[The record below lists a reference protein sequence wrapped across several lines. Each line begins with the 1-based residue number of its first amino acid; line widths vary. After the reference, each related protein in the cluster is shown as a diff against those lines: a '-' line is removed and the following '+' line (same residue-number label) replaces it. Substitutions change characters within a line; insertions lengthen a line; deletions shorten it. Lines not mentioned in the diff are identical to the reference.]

1 MSAPGDPIEEYLD
14 LLYARLRTSP
24 RQARRVLA
32 EAEDHLREAV
42 ADGLSAGMT
51 EHEAQEAA
59 ISSFGSV
66 RAVVRAHDARLRR
79 FPALVVLGDLVMSAW
94 MLAGVGLLAIGVS
107 GLVAEAMNAAFGP
120 RFVGAIPS
128 AARFTAATCRSWLAD
143 NPGAHTC
150 TQAAILETSGDAV
163 RLRLL
168 AGIAGLVLLAAYHLA
183 RRYWSDPMLPDGFVP
198 TVAVSLFGL
207 AGLAGLGL
215 AWLAT
220 SQGVAGVSGPGFY
233 LSGAIVSLAVAAVYI
248 PALHRTLLQ
257 YARN

>member
-1 MSAPGDPIEEYLD
+1 MSTPGDPIEEYLD
-14 LLYARLRTSP
+14 LLYSRLRTSP

-51 EHEAQEAA
+51 EREAREAA

-79 FPALVVLGDLVMSAW
+79 FPDLAVLSDLVMSAW

-107 GLVAEAMNAAFGP
+107 GLLAEAMNAAFGP

-128 AARFTAATCRSWLAD
+128 AARFTSATCRSWLAD
-143 NPGAHTC
+143 NPSAHTC
-150 TQAAILETSGDAV
+150 TQAAILETSGEAV

-183 RRYWSDPMLPDGFVP
+183 RRYWSDAALPDGFVP

-207 AGLAGLGL
+207 AGLGL

-220 SQGVAGVSGPGFY
+220 SRGVAGVSAGPGFY
-233 LSGAIVSLAVAAVYI
+233 LSGAIVSLAVAAVYV
-248 PALHRTLLQ
+248 PALRRTLLR
-257 YARN
+257 YARG

>member
-1 MSAPGDPIEEYLD
+1 MSTPGDPIEEYLD

-42 ADGLSAGMT
+42 AEGLSAGMT
-51 EHEAQEAA
+51 EREAQEAA

-66 RAVVRAHDARLRR
+66 HAVARAHDARLRR
-79 FPALVVLGDLVMSAW
+79 FPGLAVLGDLVRSAW
-94 MLAGVGLLAIGVS
+94 MLAGVGLLAIGIS
-107 GLVAEAMNAAFGP
+107 GLVAQVMNAAFGP
-120 RFVGAIPS
+120 RFVGAIPGG
-128 AARFTAATCRSWLAD
+128 ARITAAACRPWLAD

-183 RRYWSDPMLPDGFVP
+183 RRRWPAAVLPDGFVP

-207 AGLAGLGL
+207 AGLGL
-215 AWLAT
+215 AWLAAN
-220 SQGVAGVSGPGFY
+220 QGVAGVSSGPGFY
-233 LSGAIVSLAVAAVYI
+233 LSGAIVSLGAAAVYA
-248 PALHRTLLQ
+248 PALRRALLRH
-257 YARN
+257 ARN

>member
-1 MSAPGDPIEEYLD
+1 MSTPGDPIEEYLD
-14 LLYARLRTSP
+14 LLYTRLHASP

-42 ADGLSAGMT
+42 ADGLAAGMS
-51 EHEAQEAA
+51 EREAQEAA

-79 FPALVVLGDLVMSAW
+79 FPPLAVLSDLVMSAW
-94 MLAGVGLLAIGVS
+94 MLAGVGLLAIGIS
-107 GLVAEAMNAAFGP
+107 GLVAEVMNAALGP

-128 AARFTAATCRSWLAD
+128 GARLTAATCRSWLAD
-143 NPGAHTC
+143 NPAAHNC
-150 TQAAILETSGDAV
+150 AQAAILETSGDAV

-168 AGIAGLVLLAAYHLA
+168 AGIAGLILLAAHHLT
-183 RRYWSDPMLPDGFVP
+183 RRYWSAAVLPDGFVP

-207 AGLAGLGL
+207 AGLGL

-220 SQGVAGVSGPGFY
+220 NQGAVGVSSGPGFY
-233 LSGAIVSLAVAAVYI
+233 LSGAIVSLGVAAVYV
-248 PALHRTLLQ
+248 PALRRTLLRH
-257 YARN
+257 ARG